1 MKSALLKFVFLFIA
15 TSSICGM
22 CSKDDA
28 GSDENQDN
36 NAAPAFS
43 FDFNGNPLSRWTAT
57 KIDKPEILPNTGVIF
72 NFINTGN
79 SVYNQLLKDKYPGL
93 TEEINVFLFT
103 NNLQTGRYAL
113 KYGPGTQGTAE
124 FAIKQASASG
134 APYADSLY
142 RIIEVGAESYF
153 QIDKIENNKMS
164 GVFYF
169 YFYQPITGANS
180 LKTLECKEGRFT
192 AIPMK

>member
-1 MKSALLKFVFLFIA
+1 MKSTILKFAFLFIA
-15 TSSICGM
+15 TSCICGM
-22 CSKDDA
+22 CSKEDT
-28 GSDENQDN
+28 GSNDNQDN
-36 NAAPAFS
+36 NTAPGFS
-43 FDFNGNPLSRWTAT
+43 FDLYGNALYRWTAT
-57 KIDKPEILPNTGVIF
+57 KIEKPEILTSGIIF
-72 NFINTGN
+72 GFSNNGN
-79 SVYNQLLKDKYPGL
+79 SVYNQTLRTTYPDL
-93 TEEINVFLFT
+93 TEEISVFLFT
-103 NNLQTGRYAL
+103 SNLQTGKYAL